1 MHPIVEGCGVRMRTD
16 KILVIDDEY
25 MMRYLLTLSLEQN
38 GYEVISAADG
48 QEGIDILEGGERVSI
63 VITDIVMPRK
73 EGIETI
79 IEIRRKFPDVKIMAI
94 SGAGERKD
102 EFLALAKKLG
112 ANAVMPKPIDFE
124 RLTDLVAQLLRL
136 KDETVLLHAY
146 AS

>member
-1 MHPIVEGCGVRMRTD
+1 MSSG

-38 GYEVISAADG
+38 GFDVVSAADG
-48 QEGIDILEGGERVSI
+48 QEGIDMLEAGENVSI

-124 RLTDLVAQLLRL
+124 RLTELVWELLRL

>member
-1 MHPIVEGCGVRMRTD
+1 MALD

-25 MMRYLLTLSLEQN
+25 MMRYLLTLSLEQSGFN
-38 GYEVISAADG
+38 VVSAADG
-48 QEGIDILEGGERVSI
+48 QEGIDLLESGEDVSI

-124 RLTDLVAQLLRL
+124 RLNELVLELLRL
-136 KDETVLLHAY
+136 KDQTVLLHAY